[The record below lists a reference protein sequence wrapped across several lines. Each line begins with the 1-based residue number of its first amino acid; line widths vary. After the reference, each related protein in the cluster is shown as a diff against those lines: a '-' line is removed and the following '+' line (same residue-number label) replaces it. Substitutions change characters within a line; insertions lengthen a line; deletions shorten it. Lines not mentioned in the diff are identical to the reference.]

1 MAANTGNG
9 RGTADALKAAGVPE
23 EAQKALT
30 GAFDALTGW
39 RDEIAAAAERNS
51 STVFDKMGSA
61 AKAMGWPSE
70 LVDMTR
76 QQMQQGSKMQLQLM
90 DQVMDVWEQ
99 QIKAPGSAMPGMPG
113 LGAMPG
119 MPGMG
124 TMPGMPKFENPFAG
138 MAAMPGMQGM
148 AGMMGPGGIPGMPDF
163 SGMANPMQFWMQ
175 AAEMW
180 QKNWA
185 TAMESAM
192 DMQKSA
198 LNKAGK
204 GPFG

>member
-1 MAANTGNG
+1 MAANNASG
-9 RGTADALKAAGVPE
+9 RGRADALKAAGIPE

-39 RDEIAAAAERNS
+39 REDIAAAAERNG
-51 STVFDKMGSA
+51 TAVFDKMGTA
-61 AKAMGWPSE
+61 AKAMGWPAE
-70 LVDMTR
+70 LVDLTR

-99 QIKAPGSAMPGMPG
+99 QIKAPGTMPTMPGMPTMPTMPGMPG
-113 LGAMPG
+113 
-119 MPGMG
+119 
-124 TMPGMPKFENPFAG
+124 MPGMPKFENPFA
-138 MAAMPGMQGM
+138 AMPGM

-163 SGMANPMQFWMQ
+163 SGMTNPMQFWMQ

-185 TAMESAM
+185 TAMQSAM

-198 LNKAGK
+198 LDKAGK

>member
-1 MAANTGNG
+1 MAAGNG
-9 RGTADALKAAGVPE
+9 RGRADAFKAAGIPE

-30 GAFDALTGW
+30 GAFDALSGW
-39 RDEIAAAAERNS
+39 RDEIASAAERNS
-51 STVFDKMGSA
+51 SAVFDKMGTA

-76 QQMQQGSKMQLQLM
+76 QQMQQGSKLQLQMM
-90 DQVMDVWEQ
+90 DQVMDIWEQ
-99 QIKAPGSAMPGMPG
+99 QIKAPGSP
-113 LGAMPG
+113 MPG

-124 TMPGMPKFENPFAG
+124 AMPGMPGMPKFENPFAN
-138 MAAMPGMQGM
+138 MPGM

-185 TAMESAM
+185 TAMQSAM
-192 DMQKSA
+192 EMQKSA
-198 LNKAGK
+198 FDKAGK

>member
-1 MAANTGNG
+1 
-9 RGTADALKAAGVPE
+9 
-23 EAQKALT
+23 
-30 GAFDALTGW
+30 
-39 RDEIAAAAERNS
+39 
-51 STVFDKMGSA
+51 
-61 AKAMGWPSE
+61 
-70 LVDMTR
+70 
-76 QQMQQGSKMQLQLM
+76 MQQGSKMQLQLM

-99 QIKAPGSAMPGMPG
+99 QIKAPGSALPGMPG
-113 LGAMPG
+113 MGAMPG

-124 TMPGMPKFENPFAG
+124 AIPGMPKFENPFAN
-138 MAAMPGMQGM
+138 MPGMQGM